1 MSVIVWVMT
10 MQISDDG
17 QYQWDG
23 NEWVPIDSG
32 DYQEQMPMSDV
43 VPATSNGTYPWMD
56 AGEVVTDEF
65 SGILQYT
72 ASNPIIR
79 IINSIF
85 ILFMSILGFKQKVK
99 LIVTNQRIIMDIRN
113 YSLYIFESGTDMVN
127 VIHAETITTG
137 FNSTL
142 LIFKK
147 RYISIDNMVIGTDR
161 KFSQTAL
168 ENAALNIGKV
178 LK

>member
-1 MSVIVWVMT
+1 MD
-10 MQISDDG
+10 MQISEDG
-17 QYQWDG
+17 QYKWDG
-23 NEWVPIDSG
+23 SEWIPINSSEPQKQAPVAVETPGPSG
-32 DYQEQMPMSDV
+32 G
-43 VPATSNGTYPWMD
+43 AYPWMES
-56 AGEVVTDEF
+56 GEVVTDEF
-65 SGILQYT
+65 SGILEYT
-72 ASNPIIR
+72 TSNPILR
-79 IINSIF
+79 IINSIAM
-85 ILFMSILGFKQKVK
+85 LFMSILGFKQKVN
-99 LIVTNQRIIMDIRN
+99 LIVTNRRVIMDIRN

-127 VIHAETITTG
+127 VIRADAITTG

-161 KFSQTAL
+161 KFSQTTL